1 MAKLM
6 TDEFTRHILGNIIA
20 KVAKELGFTTVTE
33 SVLSILTDVVIDR
46 VNKIGQRASAISAHG
61 GRTDTH
67 GMDLFNALYMF
78 NETPE
83 SLARFVNST
92 SFPSFDFLVDP
103 YPIPIQPNFYED
115 RMQNTANNTPIEN
128 KPMFPFR
135 SYLKPKCNDM
145 ASSHIPEFYPKMPE
159 SYTLQYIPNANN
171 ENSGGA
177 SNKDDSTFDEDQ
189 SKLKIALSSLLSK
202 TMVEDDQ
209 QVMIDNNLI
218 GLINDQII
226 AKPSPIIQ
234 QNVVLIDS
242 NRPTMDPENIVISI
256 KEDSE
261 EGRDV
266 KSYIRMLTTQHK
278 SDAIGKTVNKN

>member
-1 MAKLM
+1 ML
-6 TDEFTRHILGNIIA
+6 
-20 KVAKELGFTTVTE
+20 
-33 SVLSILTDVVIDR
+33 
-46 VNKIGQRASAISAHG
+46 
-61 GRTDTH
+61 
-67 GMDLFNALYMF
+67 
-78 NETPE
+78 
-83 SLARFVNST
+83 
-92 SFPSFDFLVDP
+92 
-103 YPIPIQPNFYED
+103 
-115 RMQNTANNTPIEN
+115 
-128 KPMFPFR
+128 FR
-135 SYLKPKCNDM
+135 S
-145 ASSHIPEFYPKMPE
+145 
-159 SYTLQYIPNANN
+159 
-171 ENSGGA
+171 GA